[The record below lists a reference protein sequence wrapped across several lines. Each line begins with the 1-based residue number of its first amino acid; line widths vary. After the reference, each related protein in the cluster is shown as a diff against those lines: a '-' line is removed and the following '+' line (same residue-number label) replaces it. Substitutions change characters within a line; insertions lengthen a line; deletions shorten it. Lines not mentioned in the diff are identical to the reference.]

1 MTKTDTTE
9 ISPTG
14 LRYVSKENGS
24 PFQGA
29 GSTGETISC
38 IKCGKHKLRTRGVVK
53 RYLNAL
59 LFFCFDCKPQKQAAI
74 KAVHPLDL
82 AQVSG

>member
-1 MTKTDTTE
+1 MKTSHYGFCMSMYKTETTL

-14 LRYVSKENGS
+14 LRYVAKENGS
-24 PFQGA
+24 PFQGM

-38 IKCGKHKLRTRGVVK
+38 IKCGKHKLRTRGTLK

-59 LFFCFDCKPQKQAAI
+59 FFFCFDCKPASTQK
-74 KAVHPLDL
+74 
-82 AQVSG
+82 